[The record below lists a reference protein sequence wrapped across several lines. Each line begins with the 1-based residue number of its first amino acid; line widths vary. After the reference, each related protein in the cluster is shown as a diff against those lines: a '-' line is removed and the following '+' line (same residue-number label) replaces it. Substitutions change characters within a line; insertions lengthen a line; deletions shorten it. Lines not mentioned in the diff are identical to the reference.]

1 MIGIIILTV
10 VALILGIILVVFD
23 SKLDQ
28 PNKIDEIKKHLPGLN
43 CGACG
48 LVNCEG
54 LAKAIDEDPSC
65 YTKCR
70 ALRGEN
76 LEKFKQFLK
85 ENYDYHE

>member
-1 MIGIIILTV
+1 MIGIVILTV
-10 VALILGIILVVFD
+10 AALILGIILVLLD
-23 SKLDQ
+23 SKLYQ
-28 PNKIDEIKKHLPGLN
+28 VNKVDEIKSHLPGLN

-48 LVNCEG
+48 LINCEG
-54 LAKAIDEDPSC
+54 LAKAIEKDLGC

-85 ENYDYHE
+85 EHYDYHE